1 MKRVIIHL
9 LMLLFVAP
17 VISQEAS
24 DIPSI
29 SEQKEQF
36 RILKKTA
43 DEYYNSG
50 NYRKSLESNISL
62 LKIALKL
69 NDPFYKHQGYRLLAY
84 DYLAMNDTLMARE
97 NFSKSILFAKEAEND
112 TATAHMYMDMANIY
126 STIQPNYKKAMDYH
140 NKSVDMLKQ
149 INDSV
154 NLAKAHFNT
163 VLTAFEAG
171 EYNEGYAH
179 LLRARKLEKF
189 EPHASY
195 GVALDNL
202 MGEYYYSKEKYELA
216 QKYLRKAAEV
226 AEREG
231 FTLELEN
238 AYFYLSECLYNL
250 EEYQEAFLIKDKY
263 EEYSI
268 ENMEKA
274 LYAEKDETSARFA
287 IEEYRKE
294 VQAAELQNSLQAE
307 IVRNKSML
315 NNVLLIV
322 SFCVLFLLLVLYL
335 AYRKR
340 KELVAELRVK
350 NAEYLMAKEES
361 ERLAKAKSNFF
372 STVSHELRTPLY
384 GVIGLST
391 LLLEDKG
398 LKSHEN
404 DLKSLKFS
412 ADYLLALIN
421 DVLHLNKIDSKT
433 VENEKAYFNLREQ
446 IKTIVSSFEYMRIQ
460 NSNTFHINIDED
472 VPKLIRG
479 NSVRLSQIL
488 MNLIGNACKF
498 TEHGEIYVNASLKE
512 ISSNQATISFS
523 IKDTGIGIAEGKQ
536 ASIFEE
542 FSQGNNINYNY
553 QGSGLGLPIVRKLL
567 ELSNSEIHVESK
579 LGEGSVFSF
588 DLTYDIL
595 NKAYKK
601 ETVKTLD
608 TKDLKD
614 KRILIVEDNR
624 INQTVTLKILERE
637 GVICEIAENGEIA
650 IEMEK
655 KSNYDLI
662 LMDINMP
669 VMNGLEATRGIRKR
683 NKSIPILALTAVEV
697 EEMRFSIYDSGMN
710 DIIVKPY
717 DIGKFTQTILKHL
730 NGTDSQGDMSKLQA
744 I

>member
-1 MKRVIIHL
+1 MRKAIFHL
-9 LMLLFVAP
+9 LVFLFVAP
-17 VISQEAS
+17 AISQDATN
-24 DIPSI
+24 PPTI

-36 RILKKTA
+36 KTLKVTS
-43 DEYYNSG
+43 DQFYNGG
-50 NYRKSLESNISL
+50 NYRKSLETNIEL
-62 LKIALKL
+62 LKIALKI
-69 NDPFYKHQGYRLLAY
+69 DDAFYKQQGYRLLAY
-84 DYLAMNDTLMARE
+84 DYLAMSDTLMARE
-97 NFSKSILFAKEAEND
+97 NFTKSIRFANESEND
-112 TATAHMYMDMANIY
+112 TAKAYMYMDMANIY
-126 STIQPNYKKAMDYH
+126 STIEPSYKKAMDYH
-140 NKSVDMLKQ
+140 NKSVDQLRK

-163 VLTAFEAG
+163 VLTAFENG
-171 EYNEGYAH
+171 KYKEGYAH
-179 LLRARKLEKF
+179 LLRARKMEKF
-189 EPHASY
+189 EPHPSF

-202 MGEYYYSKEKYELA
+202 MGEYYYSKENYELA

-226 AEREG
+226 AEREK
-231 FTLELEN
+231 FSLELEN

-263 EEYSI
+263 EEHSI
-268 ENMEKA
+268 QNMENA
-274 LYAEKDETSARFA
+274 LYAENDETSARFA

-294 VQAAELQNSLQAE
+294 VQAAELQNSLQAQ
-307 IVRNKSML
+307 IVENKSML

-322 SFCVLFLLLVLYL
+322 SFCILFLLMVLYL

-350 NAEYLMAKEES
+350 NTEYLMAKEET
-361 ERLAKAKSNFF
+361 ERLSKAKTNFF

-398 LKSHEN
+398 LKSHEK

-433 VENEKAYFNLREQ
+433 VENDKAYFNIREQ
-446 IKTIVSSFEYMRIQ
+446 VKTIVSSFEYMRVQ
-460 NSNTFHINIDED
+460 NSNTFHIDIDKD
-472 VPKLIRG
+472 IPKLIRG

-498 TEHGEIYVNASLKE
+498 TEQGDIYVSAGLKE
-512 ISSNQATISFS
+512 ITSNKATISFA
-523 IKDTGIGIAEGKQ
+523 IRDTGIGIAEGKQ
-536 ASIFEE
+536 NIIFDE
-542 FSQGNNINYNY
+542 FSQGNNLNYNY

-567 ELSNSEIHVESK
+567 SLSNSEIHLESK
-579 LGEGSVFSF
+579 LGEGSTFSF
-588 DLTYDIL
+588 DLAYDIL

-601 ETVKTLD
+601 EPVHALD
-608 TKDLKD
+608 TQGLKD

-624 INQTVTLKILERE
+624 INQTVTRKILERE
-637 GVICEIAENGEIA
+637 GVVCTIAENGEIA
-650 IEMEK
+650 VAVEREK
-655 KSNYDLI
+655 EFDLI

-669 VMNGLEATRGIRKR
+669 VMNGLDATRGIRKN
-683 NKSIPILALTAVEV
+683 NKAIPILALTAVEI
-697 EEMRFSIYDSGMN
+697 EEMRFSIYDSGMD

-717 DIGKFTQTILKHL
+717 DITKFTQTILKHL
-730 NGTDSQGDMSKLQA
+730 HGRDSRSDISKLQA
-744 I
+744 M

>member
-1 MKRVIIHL
+1 
-9 LMLLFVAP
+9 MLLFVAP

-322 SFCVLFLLLVLYL
+322 SFCVSFLLVVLYL

-340 KELVAELRVK
+340 MELVAELRVK

>member
-1 MKRVIIHL
+1 MKKAIL
-9 LMLLFVAP
+9 LLLIFLSVAP
-17 VISQEAS
+17 AISQEAT
-24 DIPSI
+24 DTPTIPQ
-29 SEQKEQF
+29 QKEQF
-36 RILKKTA
+36 KTLKATS
-43 DEYYNSG
+43 DSFYNGG
-50 NYRKSLESNISL
+50 NYRKSLETNIEL

-69 NDPFYKHQGYRLLAY
+69 NDAFYKHQGYRLLAY
-84 DYLAMNDTLMARE
+84 DYLAMNDTVMARE
-97 NFSKSILFAKEAEND
+97 NFTKSLRFAKESEND
-112 TATAHMYMDMANIY
+112 TAKAYMFMDMANIY
-126 STIQPNYKKAMDYH
+126 STIEPNYKKAMDYH
-140 NKSVDMLKQ
+140 NKSVDQLKM

-171 EYNEGYAH
+171 KYNEGYAH
-179 LLRARKLEKF
+179 LLRARKMEKF
-189 EPHASY
+189 EPHPSF
-195 GVALDNL
+195 GVALNNL
-202 MGEYYYSKEKYELA
+202 MGEYYYSKENYELA

-226 AEREG
+226 AEREK
-231 FTLELEN
+231 FDLELEN

-268 ENMEKA
+268 KNMENA
-274 LYAEKDETSARFA
+274 LYAENNETSARFA

-294 VQAAELQNSLQAE
+294 VQAAELENSLQAQ
-307 IVRNKSML
+307 IVENQSML

-322 SFCVLFLLLVLYL
+322 SFCVLFLLMVLYL

-350 NAEYLMAKEES
+350 NTEYLLAKEET
-361 ERLAKAKSNFF
+361 ERLSKAKTNFF

-398 LKSHEN
+398 LKSHEK

-433 VENEKAYFNLREQ
+433 VENDKAYFNIREQ
-446 IKTIVSSFEYMRIQ
+446 IKTIVSSFEYMRVQ
-460 NSNTFHINIDED
+460 NSNTFHIDIDKD
-472 VPKLIRG
+472 IPKLIRG

-498 TEHGEIYVNASLKE
+498 TEEGDIYVSAKLKE
-512 ISSNQATISFS
+512 ITSNKASISFV
-523 IKDTGIGIAEGKQ
+523 IRDTGIGIAEGKQ
-536 ASIFEE
+536 TTIFDE
-542 FSQGNNINYNY
+542 FSQGSNLNYNY

-567 ELSNSEIHVESK
+567 SLSNSEIHLESK
-579 LGEGSVFSF
+579 LGEGSAFKF
-588 DLTYDIL
+588 DLSYDIL

-601 ETVKTLD
+601 EPVNTLD
-608 TKDLKD
+608 TKSLKD
-614 KRILIVEDNR
+614 KQILIVEDNR
-624 INQTVTLKILERE
+624 INQTVTRKILERE
-637 GVICEIAENGEIA
+637 GVICTIAENGEIA
-650 IEMEK
+650 VKVEREK
-655 KSNYDLI
+655 DFDLI

-669 VMNGLEATRGIRKR
+669 VMNGLDATRGIRKNNR
-683 NKSIPILALTAVEV
+683 KVPILALTAVEV
-697 EEMRFSIYDSGMN
+697 EEMRFSIYDSGMD

-717 DIGKFTQTILKHL
+717 DITKFTQTILKHI
-730 NGTDSQGDMSKLQA
+730 NGMDSKGNISKLRA
-744 I
+744 M

>member
-1 MKRVIIHL
+1 MKKWIFCL
-9 LMLLFVAP
+9 LILFIAAP
-17 VISQEAS
+17 VISQDAADVPVILNERDEFKELKSTS
-24 DIPSI
+24 D
-29 SEQKEQF
+29 Q
-36 RILKKTA
+36 
-43 DEYYNSG
+43 YYNNG
-50 NYRKSLESNISL
+50 NYRKSLETNIAL

-69 NDPFYKHQGYRLLAY
+69 DNPYFKHQSYRLLAY
-84 DYLAMNDTLMARE
+84 DYLAMSDTVMARE
-97 NFSKSILFAKEAEND
+97 NFSKSIRFARESEND
-112 TATAHMYMDMANIY
+112 TAVAQMYMDMANIY
-126 STIQPNYKKAMDYH
+126 SSLEPNYKKAMKYH
-140 NKSVDMLKQ
+140 NKSVEQLLK

-154 NLAKAHFNT
+154 NLAKAHYNT

-171 EYNEGYAH
+171 KYNEGYAH

-189 EPHASY
+189 EPHKTF
-195 GVALDNL
+195 GVGLDNL
-202 MGEYYYSKEKYELA
+202 MGEYYYSKDNYEMA
-216 QKYLRKAAEV
+216 QKYLRKAIEV

-231 FTLELEN
+231 FDLELEN

-250 EEYQEAFLIKDKY
+250 EEYQEAYLIKDKY
-263 EEYSI
+263 EKYTIS
-268 ENMEKA
+268 NMEKA
-274 LYAEKDETSARFA
+274 IYIEDNESSVRFQ

-294 VQAAELQNSLQAE
+294 IQAAELQNSLQAQ
-307 IVRNKSML
+307 IVEKQSML

-322 SFCVLFLLLVLYL
+322 SFCILFLLLILYL

-350 NAEYLMAKEES
+350 NTEYLMAKEET
-361 ERLAKAKSNFF
+361 ERLSKAKSNFF

-391 LLLEDKG
+391 LLLEDKA
-398 LKSHEN
+398 LKSHEK

-433 VENEKAYFNLREQ
+433 VENEKAYFDIREQ
-446 IKTIVSSFEYMRIQ
+446 INTIVSSFEYMRIQ
-460 NSNTFHINIDED
+460 NSNRFHINIDDEI
-472 VPKLIRG
+472 PQLIRG

-498 TEHGEIYVNASLKE
+498 TEEGDIYVSALLKE
-512 ISSNQATISFS
+512 INSNKATISFS
-523 IKDTGIGIAEGKQ
+523 IRDTGIGIAHSKQ
-536 ASIFEE
+536 ETIFDE
-542 FSQGNNINYNY
+542 FSQGSKQNYNY

-567 ELSNSEIHVESK
+567 ALSNSEIKLESE
-579 LGEGSVFSF
+579 LGEGSTFSF

-601 ETVKTLD
+601 ESVQTLD
-608 TKDLKD
+608 TKELKG

-624 INQTVTLKILERE
+624 INQTVTRKILERE
-637 GVICEIAENGEIA
+637 EVVCSIAENGRIA
-650 IEMEK
+650 IDMEK
-655 KSNYDLI
+655 NNEYDLI

-669 VMNGLEATRGIRKR
+669 VMNGLNATRGIRER
-683 NKSIPILALTAVEV
+683 NKDIPILALTAVEV

-717 DIGKFTQTILKHL
+717 DITKFTQTILKHL
-730 NGTDSQGDMSKLQA
+730 NGIDRKRDMSKLRA
-744 I
+744 M

>member
-1 MKRVIIHL
+1 
-9 LMLLFVAP
+9 MLLFVAP

>member
-1 MKRVIIHL
+1 MKRVIFHL
-9 LMLLFVAP
+9 LIFLFVAP

-24 DIPSI
+24 DIPSV

-36 RILKKTA
+36 KLLKKTS
-43 DEYYNSG
+43 DEHYNSG

-84 DYLAMNDTLMARE
+84 DYLAMNDTVMARE
-97 NFSKSILFAKEAEND
+97 NFSKSIQFAKEAEND

-322 SFCVLFLLLVLYL
+322 SFCILFLLLVLYL

-340 KELVAELRVK
+340 KELVGELRVK

-391 LLLEDKG
+391 LLLEDEG

-460 NSNTFHINIDED
+460 NANTFYINIDED

-498 TEHGEIYVNASLKE
+498 TEHGEIYVNVSLRE

-601 ETVKTLD
+601 ETVQTLD
-608 TKDLKD
+608 TKNLKN

-669 VMNGLEATRGIRKR
+669 VMNGLEATRGIRER

-717 DIGKFTQTILKHL
+717 DIGKFTQTILKHI
-730 NGTDSQGDMSKLQA
+730 NGTNSPGDMSQLQA

>member
-1 MKRVIIHL
+1 MKRAIFYL
-9 LMLLFVAP
+9 LIFLFVAP
-17 VISQEAS
+17 VISQDAT

-36 RILKKTA
+36 KLLKETS

-69 NDPFYKHQGYRLLAY
+69 DEPFYKHQGYRLLAY

-97 NFSKSILFAKEAEND
+97 NFSKSIRFAKEAEND
-112 TATAHMYMDMANIY
+112 TATAHMYMDLANIY
-126 STIQPNYKKAMDYH
+126 STIAPNYKKAMEYH
-140 NKSVDMLKQ
+140 NNSVDILKK

-171 EYNEGYAH
+171 HYNEGYAH
-179 LLRARKLEKF
+179 LLRARKLQKF
-189 EPHASY
+189 EPHPSY

-216 QKYLRKAAEV
+216 QKYLRKAVEV
-226 AEREG
+226 AEREK
-231 FTLELEN
+231 FSLELEN

-263 EEYSI
+263 EEYTI
-268 ENMEKA
+268 QNMENA
-274 LYAEKDETSARFA
+274 LYAENDETSARFA

-294 VQAAELQNSLQAE
+294 VQAAELQNSLQAQ

-322 SFCVLFLLLVLYL
+322 SVCILFLLLVLYL

-350 NAEYLMAKEES
+350 NAEYLMAKEET
-361 ERLAKAKSNFF
+361 ERLSKAKSNFF

-398 LKSHEN
+398 LKSHEK

-433 VENEKAYFNLREQ
+433 VENEKAYFNIREQ

-460 NSNTFHINIDED
+460 NSNTFHIDIADD
-472 VPKLIRG
+472 IPKLIRG

-498 TEHGEIYVNASLKE
+498 TEHGDIYVRASLKD
-512 ISSNQATISFS
+512 ISSNEATISFS

-536 ASIFEE
+536 NSIFEE
-542 FSQGNNINYNY
+542 FSQGNNLNYNY

-579 LGEGSVFSF
+579 LGEGSEFSF

-601 ETVKTLD
+601 EPVSTLD
-608 TKDLKD
+608 TKNLKD

-624 INQTVTLKILERE
+624 INQTVTRKILERE
-637 GVICEIAENGEIA
+637 GVVCEIAENGEIA

-655 KSNYDLI
+655 KTDFDLI

-669 VMNGLEATRGIRKR
+669 VMNGLDATRGIRNR

-717 DIGKFTQTILKHL
+717 DISKFTQTILKHL
-730 NGTDSQGDMSKLQA
+730 NGTDTQGNMSKLQA
-744 I
+744 M

>member
-1 MKRVIIHL
+1 MKKAILHL
-9 LMLLFVAP
+9 LIFLFVAP
-17 VISQEAS
+17 VISQDAT
-24 DIPSI
+24 DTPTV

-36 RILKKTA
+36 KTLKVA
-43 DEYYNSG
+43 SDQFYNGG
-50 NYRKSLESNISL
+50 NYRKSLETNIEL

-69 NDPFYKHQGYRLLAY
+69 DDAFYKHQGYRLLAY
-84 DYLAMNDTLMARE
+84 DYLAMNDTVMARE
-97 NFSKSILFAKEAEND
+97 NFSKSIRFANESEND
-112 TATAHMYMDMANIY
+112 TARAYMYMDMANIH
-126 STIQPNYKKAMDYH
+126 STIEPNYKKAMDYH
-140 NKSVDMLKQ
+140 NKSVDQLRK

-163 VLTAFEAG
+163 VLTAFEVG
-171 EYNEGYAH
+171 KYNEGYAH

-189 EPHASY
+189 EPHPSY

-202 MGEYYYSKEKYELA
+202 MGEYYYSKENYELA

-226 AEREG
+226 AEREK
-231 FTLELEN
+231 FSVELEN

-268 ENMEKA
+268 KNMENA
-274 LYAEKDETSARFA
+274 LYAENNESSARFA

-294 VQAAELQNSLQAE
+294 VQAAELQNSLQAQ
-307 IVRNKSML
+307 IVENKSML

-322 SFCVLFLLLVLYL
+322 SFCILFLLMVLYL

-340 KELVAELRVK
+340 KELVGELRVK
-350 NAEYLMAKEES
+350 NTEYLLAKEET
-361 ERLAKAKSNFF
+361 ERLSKAKTNFF

-398 LKSHEN
+398 LKSHEK

-433 VENEKAYFNLREQ
+433 VENDKAYFNIREQ
-446 IKTIVSSFEYMRIQ
+446 ISTIVSSFEYMRIQ
-460 NSNTFHINIDED
+460 NSNSFHIDIDED
-472 VPKLIRG
+472 IPKLIRG

-498 TEHGEIYVNASLKE
+498 TEQGNIYVSAKLKE
-512 ISSNQATISFS
+512 ITSNKAIISFA
-523 IKDTGIGIAEGKQ
+523 IRDTGIGIAEGKQ
-536 ASIFEE
+536 TIIFDE
-542 FSQGNNINYNY
+542 FSQGNNLNYNY

-567 ELSNSEIHVESK
+567 SLSNSEIHLESE
-579 LGEGSVFSF
+579 LGKGSTFSF
-588 DLTYDIL
+588 DLSYDIM

-601 ETVKTLD
+601 EPVNTLD
-608 TKDLKD
+608 TQGLKN
-614 KRILIVEDNR
+614 KQILIVEDNR
-624 INQTVTLKILERE
+624 INQTVTRKILERE
-637 GVICEIAENGEIA
+637 GVVCTIAENGEIA
-650 IEMEK
+650 IAVEREK
-655 KSNYDLI
+655 EFDLI

-669 VMNGLEATRGIRKR
+669 VMNGLDATRGIRKN
-683 NKSIPILALTAVEV
+683 NKDIPILALTAVEI
-697 EEMRFSIYDSGMN
+697 EEMRFSIYDSGMD

-717 DIGKFTQTILKHL
+717 DITKFTQTILRHL
-730 NGTDSQGDMSKLQA
+730 NGMDSKGDLSKLRA
-744 I
+744 M

>member
-1 MKRVIIHL
+1 M